1 MTEEDEF
8 KRFLPEEKLDE
19 DNLSIG
25 IPAQQTSI
33 QPDRIPSGYDPM
45 EEIQLRGQAYRR
57 LASGQIPGWVLI
69 TGWIIFGSFALI
81 MTHQAIMSS
90 SFAVWFIW
98 AIALIIPLLIL
109 WRGTKAKAAS
119 RRRRR

>member
-8 KRFLPEEKLDE
+8 KRFSPEEELDE

-25 IPAQQTSI
+25 IPAQQSHV

-45 EEIQLRGQAYRR
+45 GEIQLRGQASRS
-57 LASGQIPGWVLI
+57 LASGQVPGWVLI
-69 TGWIIFGSFALI
+69 TGWILFGGLALI
-81 MTHQAIMSS
+81 MTYVAIKTSS
-90 SFAVWFIW
+90 LTAWFFW
-98 AIALIIPLLIL
+98 AIALIPLFIM
-109 WRGTKAKAAS
+109 WKGTQAKAAN